1 MSFEMTNFYEKCDD
15 DTNEVY
21 RYPNEDQIKIKL
33 PMRAVVLGPSGTGKT
48 NLAVNLIP
56 AIGIWKKIIILAKN
70 LDQPLY
76 HFVTKRIAEIKK
88 EEKIE
93 IELLKIDNIKDMP
106 PIDSFSPK
114 VNTLLIVDDFVAD
127 DPKSLI
133 PLNEIWMRGR
143 GKGISPVFISQSY
156 YDTPKMIRKNSD
168 YLLVKE
174 LGNPL
179 DLSRIAREYAL
190 GCTAKE
196 IAAKYEKTVDGDFKS
211 FFLVDRFNRDMALKF
226 RHKFAPIKE

>member
-1 MSFEMTNFYEKCDD
+1 MSFKVTNFYEKCDD

-21 RYPNEDQIKIKL
+21 RYPNEDTVKIKL

-76 HFVTKRIAEIKK
+76 NFVTKRIG
-88 EEKIE
+88 E
-93 IELLKIDNIKDMP
+93 IEKEQKISNLLLKIDSIADLP
-106 PIDSFSPK
+106 PLDSFSPK
-114 VNTLLIVDDFVAD
+114 ENTLLIVDDFVAD

-168 YLLVKE
+168 YLFVKE

-179 DLSRIAREYAL
+179 DLGRISREYAM

-196 IAAKYEKTVDGDFKS
+196 IAAKYEKTIDGDFTS
-211 FFLVDRFNRDMALKF
+211 FFMVDRYNRDMALKF
-226 RHKFAPIKE
+226 RHKFAPME